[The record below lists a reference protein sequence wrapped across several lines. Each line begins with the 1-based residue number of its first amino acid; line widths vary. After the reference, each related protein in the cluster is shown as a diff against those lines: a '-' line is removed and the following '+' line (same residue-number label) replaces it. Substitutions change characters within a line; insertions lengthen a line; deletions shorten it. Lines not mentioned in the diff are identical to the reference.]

1 MLGRRLL
8 PAVLIV
14 VAATMIARPLA
25 EFARSRQSGR
35 ANFQQADTPP
45 ALPIHGEI
53 DPRCLLQ
60 PAWTSARIPLSAS
73 FDPPLG
79 TEHGSLVYNAQ
90 PFDAMNSKRGG
101 KHLGD
106 DLNGIGGMDTDLG
119 DPVFSP
125 GDGLVVYAG
134 EPSPGWGKT
143 LVIAHRLAD
152 GRTLHSMLAH
162 LHDLLVP
169 RGALVGRGEKVGSV
183 GTANSHYPAH
193 LHFEVRD
200 SDEVDIG
207 AGYGPVPLNRID
219 PAAHIHRLRPVGQE
233 LPLPSALAIARQP
246 ATAPACPDTPG
257 SRPGDAAAK

>member
-1 MLGRRLL
+1 MLARRLL
-8 PAVLIV
+8 PALLIAA
-14 VAATMIARPLA
+14 AATMIALPLA

-35 ANFQQADTPP
+35 ANFQQADAPPPMPGDTPF
-45 ALPIHGEI
+45 

-60 PAWTSARIPLSAS
+60 TVWTSARIPLSAT

-79 TEHGSLVYNAQ
+79 TEHGGLVYNAQ
-90 PFDAMNSKRGG
+90 PFDAMNAKRGG

-125 GDGLVVYAG
+125 SDGLVVYAG

-193 LHFEVRD
+193 LHFEIRD
-200 SDEVDIG
+200 SDEIDIG
-207 AGYGPVPLNRID
+207 AGYGPVLLNRLD
-219 PAAHIHRLRPVGQE
+219 PSAHVNRLRLAGQE
-233 LPLPSALAIARQP
+233 LPLPSALALARHP
-246 ATAPACPDTPG
+246 
-257 SRPGDAAAK
+257 AAASAGPEAPEPPAGNASGK